1 MENNLETDYIQRCL
15 KLVEIRFDR
24 GANSEWSSY
33 DFEKLSD
40 AIQEATGVVLSVT
53 TLKRLWGKLSYTNTP
68 AITTLNTLAQY
79 AGYEDW
85 GMFRRKLAAGNA
97 TPVTT
102 ISAEQQTNGIAG
114 SPGINNTSNKQD
126 ELLTGSQPAG
136 ALTSG
141 EDSSLAITASLAEV
155 PGTRPASGAK
165 EVSGRTM
172 HRPRRWPYWALGLLS
187 LAIIL
192 YVTLLSNGRS
202 KQASADPTA
211 YQFSSNKTVLA
222 GVPNSVIFKYDA
234 RAAGEDS
241 VFISQSWDVSRK
253 FAVPKDRREY
263 SSIYYLPGY
272 FRAKLIV
279 GKQIVKEHDLM
290 ISSNGWLAVIEQD
303 KVPVYFKQKE
313 FLKGH
318 TAEVDKATME
328 AYNISLQP
336 VIPGLRFYNVQDM
349 GGLRTDNFSFETA
362 VKSNFNQ
369 GSAACQRIQ
378 ILILCK
384 DDVFVIPLC
393 AKGCVGDLSLYAGG
407 KSLQSKD
414 TDLSKFGRDMS
425 QWVQLKIEAKDKH
438 IRILV
443 DGEEATAFAGDYQPS
458 DIVGVQYRFE
468 GPGAVKD
475 TRFAKGDKVIT
486 L

>member
-15 KLVEIRFDR
+15 KLAEIRFDR
-24 GANSEWSSY
+24 GTNSEWSSY
-33 DFEKLSD
+33 DFEKLSES
-40 AIQEATGVVLSVT
+40 IQEATGVVLSVT

-85 GMFRRKLAAGNA
+85 GSFRRKLSAGNNS
-97 TPVTT
+97 PVTQA
-102 ISAEQQTNGIAG
+102 SIADQ
-114 SPGINNTSNKQD
+114 IANIADT
-126 ELLTGSQPAG
+126 TGSNAEEPLSANLQPAG
-136 ALTSG
+136 ILINSN
-141 EDSSLAITASLAEV
+141 TAFTDNPVEV
-155 PGTRPASGAK
+155 AGTRSASAK
-165 EVSGRTM
+165 DKVT
-172 HRPRRWPYWALGLLS
+172 HRSRKWPYWALGILS

-202 KQASADPTA
+202 KQTSIDPAA
-211 YQFSSNKTVLA
+211 YQFSSNKTVLT

-234 RAAGEDS
+234 RAAGDDT
-241 VFISQSWDVSRK
+241 VFISQSWDIRRK
-253 FAVPKDRREY
+253 FAVPKDKREY
-263 SSIYYLPGY
+263 SSIYYHPGY

-290 ISSNGWLAVIEQD
+290 ISSNGWLAAIEQD
-303 KVPVYFKQKE
+303 EMPVYFNQKE

-318 TAEVDKATME
+318 TVEVNKATME

-336 VIPGLRFYNVQDM
+336 AIPGLRFYNVQDF
-349 GGLRTDNFSFETA
+349 GDLRTDNFSFETA

-369 GSAACQRIQ
+369 GSAACQRVQ

-384 DDVFVIPLC
+384 NDVFIIPLC
-393 AKGCVGDLSLYAGG
+393 AKGCVGDLNLYAGG
-407 KSLQSKD
+407 KAMQSKN
-414 TDLSKFGRDMS
+414 TDLSKFGRDMN
-425 QWVQLKIEAKDKH
+425 QWVQLKVEAKDKH

-443 DGEEATAFAGDYQPS
+443 DGEEATAFTGAYEPS

-468 GPGAVKD
+468 GPGAIKD
-475 TRFAKGDKVIT
+475 TRFVKGDKVIT

>member
-1 MENNLETDYIQRCL
+1 MS
-15 KLVEIRFDR
+15 
-24 GANSEWSSY
+24 AS
-33 DFEKLSD
+33 
-40 AIQEATGVVLSVT
+40 AIQEATG
-53 TLKRLWGKLSYTNTP
+53 TP
-68 AITTLNTLAQY
+68 A
-79 AGYEDW
+79 
-85 GMFRRKLAAGNA
+85 
-97 TPVTT
+97 
-102 ISAEQQTNGIAG
+102 
-114 SPGINNTSNKQD
+114 
-126 ELLTGSQPAG
+126 
-136 ALTSG
+136 
-141 EDSSLAITASLAEV
+141 
-155 PGTRPASGAK
+155 
-165 EVSGRTM
+165 GRI
-172 HRPRRWPYWALGLLS
+172 HRSRRWPYWTLGLLS

-202 KQASADPTA
+202 KEASADPTA
-211 YQFSSNKTVLA
+211 YQFSSNKTVMT

-241 VFISQSWDVSRK
+241 VFISQSWDIRRK

-279 GKQIVKEHDLM
+279 GKQIMKEHDLM

-303 KVPVYFKQKE
+303 GVPVYFRQQEFQK
-313 FLKGH
+313 GN
-318 TAEVDKATME
+318 TVEVDKATME

-336 VIPGLRFYNVQDM
+336 AIPGLRFYNVQDM

-384 DDVFVIPLC
+384 DDVFIIPLC
-393 AKGCVGDLSLYAGG
+393 AKGCVGDLALYAGG
-407 KSLQSKD
+407 KSLQSKN

-425 QWVQLKIEAKDKH
+425 QWVQLKLEAKDKH

-443 DGEEATAFAGDYQPS
+443 DGEEAAAFAGDYQPT

-475 TRFAKGDKVIT
+475 TRFINGNKVIT

>member
-1 MENNLETDYIQRCL
+1 MENYLETDYIQRCL
-15 KLVEIRFDR
+15 KLAEIRFDR

-33 DFEKLSD
+33 DFERLSE
-40 AIQEATGVVLSVT
+40 AIQEVTGVVLSVT

-85 GMFRRKLAAGNA
+85 GSFKRKLSAGNT
-97 TPVTT
+97 TPVTQPST
-102 ISAEQQTNGIAG
+102 AEQNTGMADTSGSNSNARREQLPTTSQSAGASTNSEECNMA
-114 SPGINNTSNKQD
+114 
-126 ELLTGSQPAG
+126 LTGNP
-136 ALTSG
+136 
-141 EDSSLAITASLAEV
+141 V
-155 PGTRPASGAK
+155 
-165 EVSGRTM
+165 EVSGTRSASAKNKVIP
-172 HRPRRWPYWALGLLS
+172 RSRRWPYWALGLLS
-187 LAIIL
+187 LAIIF

-202 KQASADPTA
+202 KQASMDPAA

-234 RAAGEDS
+234 SAAGDDT
-241 VFISQSWDVSRK
+241 VFISQSWDISRK
-253 FAVPKDRREY
+253 FAVPKDKREY
-263 SSIYYLPGY
+263 SSIYYHPGY

-290 ISSNGWLAVIEQD
+290 ISSNGWLAAIEQD
-303 KVPVYFKQKE
+303 EIPVYFNQKE

-336 VIPGLRFYNVQDM
+336 VIPSLRFYNVQDM
-349 GGLRTDNFSFETA
+349 GDLRTDNFSFETT

-369 GSAACQRIQ
+369 GSAACQRVQ

-384 DDVFVIPLC
+384 NDVFVIPLC
-393 AKGCVGDLSLYAGG
+393 AKGCVGDLNLYAGG
-407 KSLQSKD
+407 KSMQSKN
-414 TDLSKFGRDMS
+414 TDLSKFGRDMT
-425 QWVQLKIEAKDKH
+425 QWVQLKVEAKDKH

-443 DGEEATAFAGDYQPS
+443 DGEEATAFAGEYDPS
-458 DIVGVQYRFE
+458 DIVGVQCRFE

-475 TRFAKGDKVIT
+475 TRFVKGDKVIT

>member
-15 KLVEIRFDR
+15 QLVERRFDR
-24 GANSEWSSY
+24 GPGSEWSSY

-40 AIQEATGVVLSVT
+40 AIQEATGVVLSIT

-68 AITTLNTLAQY
+68 AVTTLNTLARY

-85 GMFRRKLAAGNA
+85 GTFRRKLPVDNTAPVTQVAAAGHAAAQTSHFGTNA
-97 TPVTT
+97 TSE
-102 ISAEQQTNGIAG
+102 IAIAG
-114 SPGINNTSNKQD
+114 
-126 ELLTGSQPAG
+126 QPANPVDTD
-136 ALTSG
+136 ATL
-141 EDSSLAITASLAEV
+141 
-155 PGTRPASGAK
+155 PASAPQGIPEARREK
-165 EVSGRTM
+165 T
-172 HRPRRWPYWALGLLS
+172 HRSRRWPYWALGLLS

-202 KQASADPTA
+202 KQASADPGA
-211 YQFSSNKTVLA
+211 YQFSSNKTVTA

-234 RAAGEDS
+234 SAAGDDS
-241 VFISQSWDVSRK
+241 VFISQSWDISRK

-279 GKQIVKEHDLM
+279 GKQVVKEHDLM
-290 ISSNGWLAVIEQD
+290 IASRGWLAAVEQD
-303 KVPVYFKQKE
+303 KVPVYFRQQE

-318 TAEVDKATME
+318 TVEVDAATMQ

-336 VIPGLRFYNVQDM
+336 AIPTLQIYNVQDM
-349 GGLRTDNFSFETA
+349 GGLRTDNFSFETS

-369 GSAACQRIQ
+369 GSAACQRVQ

-384 DDVFVIPLC
+384 DDVFFIPLC

-407 KSLQSKD
+407 KAMQSKN
-414 TDLSKFGRDMS
+414 TDLSEFGRDMS
-425 QWVQLKIEAKDKH
+425 RWVQLKVEAKNKH

-443 DGEEATAFAGDYQPS
+443 DGAEAAAFTGDYQPT

-475 TRFAKGDKVIT
+475 TRFINGNKVIA

>member
-33 DFEKLSD
+33 DFEKLSE

-85 GMFRRKLAAGNA
+85 GTFRRKLSGGSASPIA
-97 TPVTT
+97 TTDPTT
-102 ISAEQQTNGIAG
+102 DTTSINSVNGTA
-114 SPGINNTSNKQD
+114 PQ
-126 ELLTGSQPAG
+126 EHEHLLTGALKAG
-136 ALTSG
+136 EYGNMTVTG
-141 EDSSLAITASLAEV
+141 IPPTGSLSAQQVTGSAQKS
-155 PGTRPASGAK
+155 RS
-165 EVSGRTM
+165 
-172 HRPRRWPYWALGLLS
+172 RRWPYWALGLLS

-202 KQASADPTA
+202 KQASMDPAA
-211 YQFSSNKTVLA
+211 YQFSSNKTVMA

-234 RAAGEDS
+234 RAAGDDS
-241 VFISQSWDVSRK
+241 VFISQSWDISRK
-253 FAVPKDRREY
+253 FAVPKDKREY
-263 SSIYYLPGY
+263 SSIYYHPGY

-279 GKQIVKEHDLM
+279 GKHIVKEHDLM
-290 ISSNGWLAVIEQD
+290 ISSNGWLAAIDQGE
-303 KVPVYFKQKE
+303 VPVYFNQKE

-336 VIPGLRFYNVQDM
+336 TIPSLRFYNVQDM
-349 GGLRTDNFSFETA
+349 GDLRTDNFSFETT

-369 GSAACQRIQ
+369 GSAACQRVQ
-378 ILILCK
+378 ILLLCK
-384 DDVFVIPLC
+384 NDVFIIPLC
-393 AKGCVGDLSLYAGG
+393 AKGCVGDLNLYAGG
-407 KSLQSKD
+407 KTMQSNN

-425 QWVQLKIEAKDKH
+425 QWVQLKVEAKDKH

-443 DGEEATAFAGDYQPS
+443 DGEEATAFAGEYEPS
-458 DIVGVQYRFE
+458 DIVGVQYRFQ

-475 TRFAKGDKVIT
+475 TRFVKGDKVIT

>member
-15 KLVEIRFDR
+15 KLAEIRFDR
-24 GANSEWSSY
+24 GTHSEWSSY
-33 DFEKLSD
+33 DFEKLSE
-40 AIQEATGVVLSVT
+40 AIHEATGVVLSVT

-85 GMFRRKLAAGNA
+85 GSFRRKLSAGNNSPVTPPSSA
-97 TPVTT
+97 DQITGTADATGANNKATGEQLPATAHTLTNSEEGNRTFTGTPV
-102 ISAEQQTNGIAG
+102 G
-114 SPGINNTSNKQD
+114 
-126 ELLTGSQPAG
+126 
-136 ALTSG
+136 
-141 EDSSLAITASLAEV
+141 
-155 PGTRPASGAK
+155 
-165 EVSGRTM
+165 VSGTTSAKGKVSRSGK
-172 HRPRRWPYWALGLLS
+172 WPYWTLGLLS

-202 KQASADPTA
+202 KQASMDPAA
-211 YQFSSNKTVLA
+211 YQFSSNKTVLT

-234 RAAGEDS
+234 RAAGDDT
-241 VFISQSWDVSRK
+241 VFISQSWDISRK
-253 FAVPKDRREY
+253 FAVPKDKREY
-263 SSIYYLPGY
+263 SSIYYHPGY

-290 ISSNGWLAVIEQD
+290 ISSNGWLAAIEQD
-303 KVPVYFKQKE
+303 EVPVYFNQKE

-318 TAEVDKATME
+318 TVEVDKATME

-336 VIPGLRFYNVQDM
+336 TIPRLQFYNVQDM
-349 GGLRTDNFSFETA
+349 GDLRTDNFSFETT
-362 VKSNFNQ
+362 VKSNFNL
-369 GSAACQRIQ
+369 GSAACQRVQ

-384 DDVFVIPLC
+384 NDVFIIPLC
-393 AKGCVGDLSLYAGG
+393 AKGCVGDLNLYAGG
-407 KSLQSKD
+407 KAMQSQN

-425 QWVQLKIEAKDKH
+425 QWVQLKVEAKDKH

-443 DGEEATAFAGDYQPS
+443 DGEEATAFTGEYEPS

-468 GPGAVKD
+468 GPAAVKD
-475 TRFAKGDKVIT
+475 TRFTKGDKVIT

>member
-1 MENNLETDYIQRCL
+1 MENNIETDYIQRCL

-68 AITTLNTLAQY
+68 AVTTLNTLAQY

-85 GMFRRKLAAGNA
+85 GMFRRKLSAGSA
-97 TPVTT
+97 VTPVSASDQIAGATVTT
-102 ISAEQQTNGIAG
+102 GINGANGMAAMEQEAPALTAGESGDVAITGNPRGIPGTRSAAAQDQQGIAG
-114 SPGINNTSNKQD
+114 
-126 ELLTGSQPAG
+126 
-136 ALTSG
+136 
-141 EDSSLAITASLAEV
+141 
-155 PGTRPASGAK
+155 
-165 EVSGRTM
+165 RTIS
-172 HRPRRWPYWALGLLS
+172 RPRRWPYWALGLLS

-202 KQASADPTA
+202 KQASIAPAA

-234 RAAGEDS
+234 TAAGDDS
-241 VFISQSWDVSRK
+241 VFISQSWDISRK
-253 FAVPKDRREY
+253 FAVPKDKKEY

-279 GKQIVKEHDLM
+279 GKQIMKEHDLM

-303 KVPVYFKQKE
+303 EVPLYFNQKE
-313 FLKGH
+313 FLKGY
-318 TAEVDKATME
+318 TVEVDKAIME

-336 VIPGLRFYNVQDM
+336 VIPHLRFYNVQDM
-349 GGLRTDNFSFETA
+349 GDLRSDNFSFETS

-369 GSAACQRIQ
+369 GSAACQRVQ

-384 DDVFVIPLC
+384 NDAFVIPLC
-393 AKGCVGDLSLYAGG
+393 AKGCVGDLNLYAGG
-407 KSLQSKD
+407 KAMQSKN
-414 TDLSKFGRDMS
+414 TDLSKFGRDMN
-425 QWVQLKIEAKDKH
+425 QWVQLKVEAKDKH

-443 DGEEATAFAGDYQPS
+443 DGEEATAFAGEYEPS
-458 DIVGVQYRFE
+458 DIVGVQYRFD

-475 TRFAKGDKVIT
+475 TRFVKGNKVIT